1 MRSFQTL
8 TASSSSSQRASTQTT
23 SLYDPLASSNAV
35 GSEDDGHRGCVHL
48 RHDGRIA
55 WLELQ
60 FKMET
65 RTTHLK
71 QFREDKVPVLVV
83 TDVAARGLDIPLVNV
98 VIHFDCPT
106 SPKLYVHRTGRTAR
120 GGREGTS
127 VVFVSVSEI
136 PYFLDIAL
144 FLNQPIET
152 TTDQYATGCVVT

>member
-1 MRSFQTL
+1 MG
-8 TASSSSSQRASTQTT
+8 ST
-23 SLYDPLASSNAV
+23 AV
-35 GSEDDGHRGCVHL
+35 GPEGNGHRGCVHL
-48 RHDGRIA
+48 RHDGCSA
-55 WLELQ
+55 CVVPQ
-60 FKMET
+60 TQMET

-71 QFREDKVPVLVV
+71 QFREDRVPVLVV

-127 VVFVSVSEI
+127 VVFVSVSET
-136 PYFLDIAL
+136 PYLLDIAL

-152 TTDQYATGCVVT
+152 TTDQYPTRCVVT

>member
-1 MRSFQTL
+1 M
-8 TASSSSSQRASTQTT
+8 SSS
-23 SLYDPLASSNAV
+23 AV
-35 GSEDDGHRGCVHL
+35 DSEDDGHRGCVHL
-48 RHDGRIA
+48 RHDGCIA
-55 WLELQ
+55 CVVPQ
-60 FKMET
+60 TQMET
-65 RTTHLK
+65 RTAHLK
-71 QFREDKVPVLVV
+71 QFQEDKVPVLVA

-152 TTDQYATGCVVT
+152 TVDQYPTRFVVT

>member
-1 MRSFQTL
+1 
-8 TASSSSSQRASTQTT
+8 
-23 SLYDPLASSNAV
+23 
-35 GSEDDGHRGCVHL
+35 
-48 RHDGRIA
+48 
-55 WLELQ
+55 
-60 FKMET
+60 MET

-71 QFREDKVPVLVV
+71 QFREDRVPVLVV

-127 VVFVSVSEI
+127 VVFVSVSET
-136 PYFLDIAL
+136 PYLLDIAL

-152 TTDQYATGCVVT
+152 TTDQYPTRCVVT